1 MNQHLLDETA
11 AVSRPGC
18 GASAPTSPRSPQ
30 ERQPRRPAGHGDEPA
45 SGVAPSSGA
54 GAPERLSATER
65 RRRSEALAYKLADAP
80 DLGAVVAIVQEHGR
94 PAVSRAAAVRP
105 DLVPEINGEFAH
117 IALSLA
123 DLD

>member
-1 MNQHLLDETA
+1 MNQHLLDATA
-11 AVSRPGC
+11 AVTRPGR
-18 GASAPTSPRSPQ
+18 GTSPPTTPRSPQ
-30 ERQPRRPAGHGDEPA
+30 EQQPRRPAGHEGERE
-45 SGVAPSSGA
+45 SGVVPGSGA

-65 RRRSEALAYKLADAP
+65 RRRSQALADKLADAP